1 MIEKFFVIPYG
12 CKSQFNLTGEVN
24 IMLLTTSPSM
34 FNEYRSIPDSLIET
48 VGEIT
53 GLDERDD
60 LSYTVDLSLVTRGR
74 VVKSTKQNHDI
85 VNNKLLAI
93 YKHDF
98 TIFELMEKYE
108 LDGFLVTKPAK
119 IDFNKLL
126 VTMVDRYIDLFS
138 KYSTYSD
145 KQKLKSLPT
154 FREKLYTLTGIMSES
169 MLRKIHFVEVDKEV
183 IYQSM
188 VYDFAILDS
197 VMNNK
202 SLYSSWS
209 IVKHNYKLAPYV
221 LGDTVNDI
229 LPLCDYMFGILN
241 KSLSNLVEY
250 NVNGTTNPS
259 IISVDGNKYFDI
271 ENDVILKAKDIGKVN
286 DE

>member
-34 FNEYRSIPDSLIET
+34 FNEYRSIPDSLIEA

-60 LSYTVDLSLVTRGR
+60 LTYTVDLSLVTRGR
-74 VVKSTKQNHDI
+74 IVKSTKQNPDI

-108 LDGFLVTKPAK
+108 LDEFLVTKPAK

-126 VTMVDRYIDLFS
+126 VTMVDRYITLFS
-138 KYSTYSD
+138 LYSTYSD
-145 KQKLKSLPT
+145 KQKLKSLST

-169 MLRKIHFVEVDKEV
+169 ILLKIHFVEVDKEI
-183 IYQSM
+183 IYQRM

-197 VMNNK
+197 VMNKK
-202 SLYSSWS
+202 SLYSSWN

-221 LGDTVNDI
+221 LGDTVKDI
-229 LPLCDYMFGILN
+229 LPLCNYMFSILN
-241 KSLSNLVEY
+241 KSLTNLVEY
-250 NVNGTTNPS
+250 NVNGTANPS